1 MSAHLILFVGGVYLY
16 VAADQFAKNNPG
28 LAIAFFGYAL
38 SNVGLFY
45 AAR

>member
-1 MSAHLILFVGGVYLY
+1 MSSHLILIVGLVYLY
-16 VAADQFAKNNPG
+16 VAVDQYAKNNPG
-28 LAIAFFGYAL
+28 LAFAFFGYAL